1 MAKERTRVLV
11 TGGAGFIGSHMVDRL
26 VNDGYD
32 VRVIDDLS
40 TGRLD
45 NIQGH
50 LSSGKVDFVKGD
62 IRDVSL
68 VRKSVD
74 GVDVVVHLAAVTSVP
89 FSVENP
95 DLTFDV
101 NLLGTLNLI
110 RACAQEDVVRFVFVS
125 SCAVFGEPEFLPVK
139 EEHRADP
146 ISPYAESKLIA
157 ERFCLGFQERQL
169 LRSVVLRFFNVYGP
183 RQGMNDYS
191 GVITRFFDSVRRKEP
206 LVIYGDGS
214 QTRDFVSVYDIVEAV
229 LASMKS
235 SNAEGEVFNV
245 GSGKPTS
252 INELAKT
259 VLELAGVD
267 LEIRY
272 EKPRAGDI
280 KDSYA
285 DISKAKKH
293 LGYEPKVSLRDGLQ
307 VLLKEKMAVS

>member
-1 MAKERTRVLV
+1 MRKPSKVLV

-32 VRVIDDLS
+32 VRIIDDLS
-40 TGRLD
+40 TGRIE
-45 NIQGH
+45 NIQSL
-50 LSSGKVDFVKGD
+50 LSAGMVDFVKGD
-62 IRDVSL
+62 IRDASL
-68 VRKSVD
+68 VTKNID
-74 GVDVVVHLAAVTSVP
+74 DIDVVVHFAAVTSVP
-89 FSVENP
+89 FSVKNP
-95 DLTFDV
+95 ELTFDV

-110 RACAQEDVVRFVFVS
+110 RACAQRDIGRFVFVS
-125 SCAVFGEPEFLPVK
+125 SCAVCGDPKSLPVR
-139 EEHRADP
+139 EEHQTNP

-157 ERFCLGFQERQL
+157 ERYCLGFQQRQL
-169 LRSVVLRFFNVYGP
+169 LKSVVLRFFNVYGP

-191 GVITRFFDSVRRKEP
+191 GVITRFIDRVRQKEP
-206 LVIYGDGS
+206 LSIYGDGS
-214 QTRDFVSVYDIVEAV
+214 QTRDFVNVHDVVEAV

-235 SNAEGEVFNV
+235 SDSEGEVFNI

-259 VLELAGVD
+259 ILELAGVD

-285 DISKAKKH
+285 DISKAKKF
-293 LGYEPKVSLRDGLQ
+293 LGYEPKVSLRDGLR
-307 VLLKEKMAVS
+307 VLLEEKLGVS